1 MANAGA
7 IRAGRAF
14 IELFTKLDIDK
25 GLNAASAR
33 IKQWGSGLKH
43 IGTKFAFLG
52 AAITAPIALA
62 AKQIADLD
70 NGTKRREFRKNTGV
84 AVSTA
89 DVASAKAFSVALGGI
104 GANLSL
110 IAVKLAT
117 AVMPIIK
124 QFSEWLASVIK
135 PISEWIANNRE
146 LVQTIFKIGVALAVI
161 GAGLVI
167 IGTIVSVMGSV
178 VAVIGAIV
186 GVITSPIFLAI
197 AATVALG
204 AAMALVLYKMGAFDS
219 IIPKLANSFKVLGQL
234 VMNGNIGLAW
244 DIVCKGIEIGWT
256 QMLDNM
262 LKRVTAF
269 ASMLAEPMVALGLVD
284 ATAILGLSSISA
296 SYDDELKR
304 LKSELDA
311 LAIQAVKANAA
322 LPPVDEKKKNAELAS
337 VGTVTRGTFN
347 GLLAE
352 QILGGPGG
360 VQERIAT
367 NTKEGAATLRRI
379 EKKVGPTKVH

>member
-33 IKQWGSGLKH
+33 
-43 IGTKFAFLG
+43 TKFAFLG

-70 NGTKRREFRKNTGV
+70 TGTKRREFRKNTGV
-84 AVSTA
+84 AVSSE
-89 DVASAKAFSVALGGI
+89 DVKSAKEFSVALGGI
-104 GANLSL
+104 GAHLSL

-117 AVMPIIK
+117 AVTPVIK

-167 IGTIVSVMGSV
+167 VGTIVSVMGSV
-178 VAVIGAIV
+178 VAIVGAIV

-256 QMLDNM
+256 KMLDNM
-262 LKRVTAF
+262 LKRTISVATA
-269 ASMLAEPMVALGLVD
+269 MAEPLVALGLID
-284 ATAILGLSSISA
+284 ATVMLGFAKISTK
-296 SYDDELKR
+296 YDEELKR
-304 LKSELDA
+304 LKDELDA
-311 LAIQAVKANAA
+311 LAIRAVKANAA
-322 LPPVDEKKKNAELAS
+322 ASVDEKTKSKIDIGEPGAFAA
-337 VGTVTRGTFN
+337 GTFS
-347 GLLAE
+347 GMFAT
-352 QILGGPGG
+352 QQLGGKRTLEQMLAG
-360 VQERIAT
+360 I
-367 NTKEGAATLRRI
+367 KEQVAILKAIKADRRGL
-379 EKKVGPTKVH
+379 KMGK